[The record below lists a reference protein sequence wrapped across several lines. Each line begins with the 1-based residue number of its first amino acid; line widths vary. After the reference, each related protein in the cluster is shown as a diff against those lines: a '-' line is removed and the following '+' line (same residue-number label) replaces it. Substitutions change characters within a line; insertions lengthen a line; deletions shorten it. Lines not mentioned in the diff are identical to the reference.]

1 MSVLV
6 APSLLSADFAEAGG
20 AVAEMERAGADWV
33 HLDVMDG
40 VFVPGIT
47 FGAKMT
53 ADLRRRTALPFDVH
67 LMTQDPARHID
78 AFIDAG
84 ADYVTFHLEAAVHAH
99 RIAQRIRERGVKAGV
114 SIVPSTPVSAL
125 AAMLPFVDLVLVMT
139 VNPGAGGQELI
150 PYCLE
155 KTAELAR
162 LRETR
167 SLSYLISVDGGIN
180 EMTAARAREAGAG
193 VLVAGSSYFNAVD
206 KKEMIR
212 KLKEL

>member
-6 APSLLSADFAEAGG
+6 APSLLSADFAEAGR
-20 AVAEMERAGADWV
+20 AAAEMESAGADWV

-47 FGAKMT
+47 FGAKMI
-53 ADLRRRTALPFDVH
+53 ADLRPKTALPFDVH
-67 LMTQDPARHID
+67 LMVREPALHID

-84 ADYVTFHLEAAVHAH
+84 ADYLTFHLEAAVHAH

-125 AAMLPFVDLVLVMT
+125 DAMLPFVDLVLVMT
-139 VNPGAGGQELI
+139 VNPGEGGQALI

-162 LRETR
+162 LREER
-167 SLSYLISVDGGIN
+167 ALSYHISVDGGIN
-180 EMTAARAREAGAG
+180 EKTASRAREAGAG
-193 VLVAGSSYFNAVD
+193 VLVAGSAYFSADD
-206 KKEMIR
+206 KRAMID
-212 KLKEL
+212 KLKAL